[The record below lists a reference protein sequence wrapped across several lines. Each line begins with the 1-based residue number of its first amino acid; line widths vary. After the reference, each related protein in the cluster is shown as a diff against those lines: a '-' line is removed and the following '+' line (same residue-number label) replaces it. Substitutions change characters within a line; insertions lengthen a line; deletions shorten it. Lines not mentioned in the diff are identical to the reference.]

1 MDSTSLSSTRRYM
14 VEASSRRDHDDLQ
27 SSHRPDTGSDRANA
41 YSGDAVVFF
50 NDIHRSHTQR
60 PKRPENEGAL
70 SANPRMEREM
80 QRLCNKFES
89 NAGKIAALRSQP
101 PGVQGTDAA
110 LQALRKK
117 QQLLATRLNDCMTLL
132 DPDLT
137 GTIMDR
143 VKTDATKDLEQTFQR
158 VWDDYQRTQ
167 RSSCTKYLWTI
178 VAGGIAYTIPFG
190 TGTLL
195 ARGLGIPYLVTIVAA
210 VLHTL
215 AEPLWTMVRATTWTN
230 PASEAY
236 TGRQRARARANGDAW
251 RYLAHVPPKT
261 KMLWVDPV
269 TGQRVLLTAAQALA
283 TNQELWLWMHKTI
296 SDDVTFL
303 IFSVL
308 YAVKNVMP
316 EFFGRALFDR
326 STPEGM
332 RNDLLAQYG
341 AGFLSGALT
350 MLAGQRIRRG
360 IAPATGGREVVAKTL
375 HIWRLEARYL
385 KAYAEDIRDELSR
398 SSLSRADARLLR
410 AKLAE
415 VTKAHEKAR
424 AKSRLPSSI
433 HYEFSVMFQKKR
445 LASGADPDMPGKRLD
460 TACSILGKVTSLL
473 PSLAV
478 TYLTQPLAQSP
489 DPMTRLIAHVA
500 VPFALVVWPGFAMR
514 TEFQDWYRSLFGA
527 AKGMVS
533 ALRAGCCCAPKDPE
547 DAEDSAD
554 SDDSN
559 SSADSDE
566 DSSGAAPGHGGTPA
580 DTPEIS
586 YSTSTVSEGRNARRR
601 PANPDGVF
609 AQDPPSAQTS
619 SETSDSEDDDSS
631 EGESTGHEATGSES

>member
-1 MDSTSLSSTRRYM
+1 MRSLRG
-14 VEASSRRDHDDLQ
+14 RDADPIHAGTD
-27 SSHRPDTGSDRANA
+27 
-41 YSGDAVVFF
+41 SGDAVVFF
-50 NDIHRSHTQR
+50 NDIHRAHTQR
-60 PKRPENEGAL
+60 SRRSENEGAL

-80 QRLCNKFES
+80 RRLCNKFES

-101 PGVQGTDAA
+101 PGGPVADVA

-117 QQLLATRLNDCMTLL
+117 QQLLATRLKDCMTVL

-143 VKTDATKDLEQTFQR
+143 VKSDATKDLEQTFQR
-158 VWDDYQRTQ
+158 VWDDYQNTQ
-167 RSSCTKYLWTI
+167 KASYTKYLWTFL
-178 VAGGIAYTIPFG
+178 AGGIAYTIPFG
-190 TGTLL
+190 TGTML

-296 SDDVTFL
+296 SDDVTFF
-303 IFSVL
+303 IFSLL

-350 MLAGQRIRRG
+350 MLAGQAIRRG

-375 HIWRLEARYL
+375 HIWHLEARYL
-385 KAYAEDIRDELSR
+385 KSYAEDIRDELSR

-410 AKLAE
+410 AKLAA
-415 VTKAHEKAR
+415 VTKELEKAR

-489 DPMTRLIAHVA
+489 DPMTRLVAHVA
-500 VPFALVVWPGFAMR
+500 VPFALVAWPGFAMR
-514 TEFQDWYRSLFGA
+514 TEFQDWYRSFFGA
-527 AKGMVS
+527 AKGIVS
-533 ALRAGCCCAPKDPE
+533 AIRAGCCCAPKDP
-547 DAEDSAD
+547 DSGAVSADSSD
-554 SDDSN
+554 SDDS
-559 SSADSDE
+559 DDE
-566 DSSGAAPGHGGTPA
+566 SMDAAPDNAGSPA

-586 YSTSTVSEGRNARRR
+586 YSTSTVSADRDARRGPGKYR
-601 PANPDGVF
+601 LNPDGVF
-609 AQDPPSAQTS
+609 AQGQLSAQTR
-619 SETSDSEDDDSS
+619 SEASDSDGEDS
-631 EGESTGHEATGSES
+631 ENDATGSETTGSES